1 MAVSGAGRAEMP
13 ESIVTSAFAGL
24 PPIAES
30 GIKSPLT
37 TGMTTDR
44 KILSIAMQ
52 EVNLLFL
59 TYFLDKRRLNIVIF
73 TEVQYN

>member
-24 PPIAES
+24 STIAES
-30 GIKSPLT
+30 GTKAVLT

-44 KILSIAMQ
+44 KSFIFSA
-52 EVNLLFL
+52 
-59 TYFLDKRRLNIVIF
+59 RRGIMA
-73 TEVQYN
+73 EK